1 MLYRIL
7 ADFVVLVHFV
17 FVLFTVFGGFL
28 VLWRRYFAWIHIPS
42 ALWAAL
48 IEFAG
53 WICPLTPLEIL
64 LLEKGGADGY
74 PSGFIEHYI
83 ISLLY
88 PTDLTRG
95 IQIVLGFLVLIIN
108 LLIYGWLL
116 RRTLKNRK
124 QV

>member
-7 ADFVVLVHFV
+7 ADFVVVVHFV
-17 FVLFTVFGGFL
+17 FVLFTVFGGVL
-28 VLWRRYFAWIHIPS
+28 VLWRRRFAWIHIPS
-42 ALWAAL
+42 LLWGAL

-64 LLEKGGADGY
+64 LLEKGGAGGY

-83 ISLLY
+83 IPLLY
-88 PTDLTRG
+88 PTDLTRD
-95 IQIVLGFLVLIIN
+95 IQVVLGFLVLIIN

-116 RRTLKNRK
+116 KKTLKSK
-124 QV
+124 K